1 MAVFNPDIGGG
12 NTAGGAPDRQPGML
26 REGTMK
32 RGGWILVVPMLL
44 AFADVNA
51 AARPAGFYADY
62 VRVKD
67 PDYREWNEAFRQE
80 RALEAIADELN
91 KIVRIP
97 TAVAL
102 SFDECGESNAYYD
115 PDEQRVT
122 MCFEMAE
129 EVVEMFGEERSED
142 ELDDLVA
149 GTLLFFLGHE
159 VGHALTHVLDLPIT
173 GREEDAVDQL
183 AVLLLSDGSEDSES
197 ALVAVSETF
206 SRWSEEEEADDET
219 FADVH
224 SLNSQR
230 LYNIL
235 CWSYGRDP
243 EAYADLVDDGFLPED
258 RAEGCADEYDQ
269 LSRSWNRLLDKHLV
283 ADEPPPRKIV
293 KKRSGGSQ
301 R

>member
-1 MAVFNPDIGGG
+1 MKQNLWWLAV
-12 NTAGGAPDRQPGML
+12 A
-26 REGTMK
+26 
-32 RGGWILVVPMLL
+32 LVLGL
-44 AFADVNA
+44 TDASA
-51 AARPAGFYADY
+51 AARKPGFYADY
-62 VRVKD
+62 AKISDR
-67 PDYREWNEAFRQE
+67 DYREWNEAFRE
-80 RALEAIADELN
+80 ARALEEIADELN
-91 KIVRIP
+91 QLVRIP
-97 TAVAL
+97 TPVAL
-102 SFDECGESNAYYD
+102 TFDTCGESNAYYD
-115 PDEQRVT
+115 PDEKRVT

-129 EVVEMFGEERSED
+129 EVVEMFSEERSED
-142 ELDDLVA
+142 EVDDLVA

-197 ALVAVSETF
+197 ALVAVAETF
-206 SRWSEEEEADDET
+206 SRWSEEEEADEDT

-224 SLNSQR
+224 SLNAQR

-243 EAYADLVDDGFLPED
+243 EAYADLVEDGFLPED
-258 RAEGCADEYDQ
+258 RAEGCGDEYDQ

-283 ADEPPPRKIV
+283 ADEPPARKVI
-293 KKRSGGSQ
+293 KKRSGGGP

>member
-1 MAVFNPDIGGG
+1 MKVWSWGLALLSLAL
-12 NTAGGAPDRQPGML
+12 AGH
-26 REGTMK
+26 
-32 RGGWILVVPMLL
+32 
-44 AFADVNA
+44 ADA
-51 AARPAGFYADY
+51 AARRPVGFYADY
-62 VRVKD
+62 AKVTNR
-67 PDYREWNEAFRQE
+67 DYREWNEAFRE
-80 RALEAIADELN
+80 ARALEEIADGLN
-91 KIVRIP
+91 QMVRIP

-102 SFDECGESNAYYD
+102 TFDECGESNAFYD
-115 PDEQRVT
+115 PEEQRVT

-129 EVVEMFGEERSED
+129 EIVDMFAEERSED

-173 GREEDAVDQL
+173 GKEEDAVDQL

-206 SRWSEEEEADDET
+206 ARWSDEEEADDET
-219 FADVH
+219 FADAH

-243 EAYADLVDDGFLPED
+243 EAYADLVDEGFLPED

-269 LSRSWNRLLDKHLV
+269 LSRSWGRLLDDHLV
-283 ADEPPPRKIV
+283 ADAPPARKVI
-293 KKRSGGSQ
+293 KKRSGGGQ